1 MAEPTPS
8 VWVEDNETRGGGVAL
23 EPTPGSEADASCDRP
38 AIPPSR
44 FTSKKQKRSA
54 DAQKINGFWW
64 VIALA
69 VVVRVAWAVV
79 VPVEPMSDSAAYDTL
94 AKHLAAGN
102 GYSLQKFTPESA
114 AGLAPEDVT
123 PSAYWAVGAPAVY
136 AACFK
141 VFGHTYWPVVA
152 VNLLVNVLTI
162 ALVMKL
168 AALWFCP
175 KRAAVA
181 GLCLAVWPG
190 QFMFVTV
197 LASELLFAF
206 GMVAVL
212 FVWTRESWAVWWRV
226 PVVGVLLGLTCLV
239 RPTALLFPILLV
251 IIAVAQK
258 RGFAKPAL
266 QAVVA
271 AVVMVAVV
279 LPWSMR
285 NQRELGSFVLVSANS
300 GANLWMGNHPGT
312 DGGYAPLPE
321 EAMTMSEIE
330 RDAYLKQ
337 EAKDYIKA
345 EPVAFV
351 QRTLI
356 KAVKLHDRETINVLW
371 NQRGLD
377 QRFPDTDLV
386 GPLKLASTVFWWAM
400 CGGGLIGMIML
411 WVGGGGGVKGFFT
424 MLFHPTVV
432 FWGYFLAV
440 HAVVVIQDRYHWPSV
455 PFIAMLA
462 ALPLVAVMQKV
473 RPSQGDAEPTDRK
486 ISNVTGA
493 AA

>member
-1 MAEPTPS
+1 M
-8 VWVEDNETRGGGVAL
+8 
-23 EPTPGSEADASCDRP
+23 
-38 AIPPSR
+38 
-44 FTSKKQKRSA
+44 
-54 DAQKINGFWW
+54 INGFWA

-69 VVVRVAWAVV
+69 VVVRVVWAAV

-94 AKHLAAGN
+94 AQHLAAGN
-102 GYSLQKFTPESA
+102 GYSLQKFIPGVSED
-114 AGLAPEDVT
+114 LPPEDVT

-141 VFGHTYWPVVA
+141 VFGHTYWPIVA
-152 VNLLVNVLTI
+152 VNLLANVMTI

-168 AALWFCP
+168 TAMWFCP

-197 LASELLFAF
+197 LASELMFAL

-212 FVWTRESWAVWWRV
+212 FVWTRQNWAAWWRV
-226 PVVGVLLGLTCLV
+226 PLVGVLLGLTCLV
-239 RPTALLFPILLV
+239 RPTALLFPVLLV
-251 IIAVAQK
+251 IIAVARKQ
-258 RGFAKPAL
+258 GFAKPAL

-271 AVVMVAVV
+271 SIVMVAVV

-285 NQRELGSFVLVSANS
+285 NQRELGAFVLVSANS

-312 DGGYAPLPE
+312 DGGYAPLPP
-321 EAMTMSEIE
+321 EAMAMSEIE

-351 QRTLI
+351 QRTLV
-356 KAVKLHDRETINVLW
+356 KAVQLHDRETINVLW
-371 NQRGLD
+371 NERGLE
-377 QRFPDTDLV
+377 QRFPDANIV
-386 GPLKLASTVFWWAM
+386 APLKLASTIFWWAM
-400 CGGGLIGMIML
+400 CGCGLIGMLML
-411 WVGGGGGVKGFFT
+411 WVGGGGPLKGFFV

-462 ALPLVAVMQKV
+462 ALPLVGVWQKV
-473 RPSQGDAEPTDRK
+473 RPAKGGPDVSDDPM
-486 ISNVTGA
+486 SNVRGA